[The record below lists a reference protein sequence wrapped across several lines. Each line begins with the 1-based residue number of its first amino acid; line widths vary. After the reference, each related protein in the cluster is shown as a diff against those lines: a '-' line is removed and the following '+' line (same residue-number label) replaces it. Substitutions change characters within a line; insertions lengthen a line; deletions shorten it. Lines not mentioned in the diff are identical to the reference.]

1 MKKLLLI
8 PALLLLSA
16 LPANASPDAEACI
29 NKLIKEDRTPLTPY
43 NDVDAKASLAVS
55 IQHEGKAYHWID
67 LSLPGGILRQSEAII
82 ATDGQGH
89 CSMVFWVRD
98 SLATKAEYD
107 AALGQAVNEKFMEAF
122 QSQR

>member
-1 MKKLLLI
+1 MKKILLI
-8 PALLLLSA
+8 PAFLLLSA
-16 LPANASPDAEACI
+16 LPAHASPDALACI
-29 NKLIKEDRTPLTPY
+29 NKVIETELTEYKHPQ
-43 NDVDAKASLAVS
+43 AKASLAAS

-67 LSLPGGILRQSEAII
+67 LSLPQGFLRQSEAII

-89 CSMVFWVRD
+89 CSMLTWVRD
-98 SLATKAEYD
+98 SYATKAEYD

>member
-8 PALLLLSA
+8 PALLLLNA
-16 LPANASPDAEACI
+16 LPAHASPDAEACI
-29 NKLIKEDRTPLTPY
+29 NKIIKEELTPY
-43 NDVDAKASLAVS
+43 NDVDAKAGLAVS
-55 IQHEGKAYHWID
+55 IQHEGKTYHWID

-82 ATDGQGH
+82 ATDTQGH

-107 AALGQAVNEKFMEAF
+107 AALGQDVNEKFMKAF